1 MPMADELKISA
12 GEEINLETGRAL
24 FEDVE
29 KRLKKE
35 NTALILD
42 LSGVRNM
49 DSRGGAWILR
59 IKQLAESLGVR
70 FEYQGETGL
79 VAEYLRLITPGFK
92 YIDKKPEPAPG
103 FFEYL
108 GDGFFKI
115 RKEYADAKNLAI
127 DVLYWTFLASFDKKK
142 IRWSSVMDELH
153 EIGFRAIGIV
163 ALINYLLGFV
173 VAMLAAAQ
181 VRHWGAGIYVADLVS
196 IGFARELA
204 PIMASIIV
212 SARSGAAI
220 TAEIS
225 TMTVQEE
232 VDALKGMGFN
242 VSYFL
247 IAPKVLAMVIAM
259 PCLVIIA
266 MAAGIW
272 GGLHV
277 GMFIIGLDAGQWMQE
292 TFAALRVGDMVQ
304 GILKSLVFGII
315 IVLVACHNGLRVS
328 GGARGV
334 GLMTTRSVVMDIF
347 FIVASDVI
355 FATLF
360 YYI

>member
-1 MPMADELKISA
+1 
-12 GEEINLETGRAL
+12 
-24 FEDVE
+24 
-29 KRLKKE
+29 
-35 NTALILD
+35 
-42 LSGVRNM
+42 
-49 DSRGGAWILR
+49 
-59 IKQLAESLGVR
+59 
-70 FEYQGETGL
+70 
-79 VAEYLRLITPGFK
+79 
-92 YIDKKPEPAPG
+92 
-103 FFEYL
+103 
-108 GDGFFKI
+108 
-115 RKEYADAKNLAI
+115 
-127 DVLYWTFLASFDKKK
+127 
-142 IRWSSVMDELH
+142 
-153 EIGFRAIGIV
+153 
-163 ALINYLLGFV
+163 
-173 VAMLAAAQ
+173 
-181 VRHWGAGIYVADLVS
+181 VADLVS